1 MSCSSNVDVVLE
13 ENVPERSRDK
23 FYANVHVSAKE
34 DAMCHAIGRRGRH
47 FNRIRQHSGADQLVY
62 NKHRG
67 VVHVYGASDTLGAAT
82 EMLRAHLEKVAEEF
96 GRSEREEDVVD
107 EKGLFCVKDVE
118 QAHMRHLIGKKGR
131 HFKRL
136 TRHSGTSFV
145 WYDTEED
152 AIAIY
157 GSERGIASA

>member
-1 MSCSSNVDVVLE
+1 MILGPFMSCSSNVDVVLE

-82 EMLRAHLEKVAEEF
+82 EMLRARCAVGFTVTPA
-96 GRSEREEDVVD
+96 
-107 EKGLFCVKDVE
+107 
-118 QAHMRHLIGKKGR
+118 
-131 HFKRL
+131 
-136 TRHSGTSFV
+136 
-145 WYDTEED
+145 
-152 AIAIY
+152 
-157 GSERGIASA
+157 ASAS